1 MLSRAYSGLLA
12 IAIIVGLSTAVS
24 RHTVEAVTSFKG
36 ETVTLDAAQRII
48 AAALKK
54 SAEMDVKMN
63 VTVVDVGGNLKA
75 FVRMDDAYLGSA
87 DISMKKAKTAVMFGF
102 PSGVLGTMSQPGGEL
117 YGVERSNGG
126 LITFAGGL
134 PLHNASG
141 KLIGAIGVSGS
152 SVANDEAVAEA
163 GAAAL

>member
-1 MLSRAYSGLLA
+1 M
-12 IAIIVGLSTAVS
+12 
-24 RHTVEAVTSFKG
+24 
-36 ETVTLDAAQRII
+36 TLDAAQRII